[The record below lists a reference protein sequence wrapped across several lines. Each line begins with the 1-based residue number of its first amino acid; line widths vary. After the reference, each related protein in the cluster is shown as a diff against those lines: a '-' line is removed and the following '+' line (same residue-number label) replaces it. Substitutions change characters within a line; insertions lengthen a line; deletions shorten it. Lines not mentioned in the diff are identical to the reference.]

1 MESRKGILVIV
12 EGLESLVLTKITQL
26 TQHRTCTKNV
36 YSWQHGN
43 EHTSAHYT
51 HPDCV
56 MMVPEH
62 CCVINSKLFMRNS
75 NLIEAQDLA
84 WYAR

>member
-1 MESRKGILVIV
+1 MESRKGILVIA

-43 EHTSAHYT
+43 EHTSLHYT
-51 HPDCV
+51 HSNWL

-62 CCVINSKLFMRNS
+62 RCVINSKLFMRTS
-75 NLIEAQDLA
+75 NLIEAQDVA
-84 WYAR
+84 